1 MGYFFN
7 PCQIAEMAV
16 QAEEAGIKFYH
27 KAANIATDEKIKKIF
42 LFLAEAEVE
51 HREIIRTIL
60 ETERWNDTEDE
71 YAVDMAPMVRRLV
84 EKCEKTVFDLD
95 FVEKFPLAVGTCLDI
110 GIFVENGFITLYTEL
125 LGTFAAKFHGILEK
139 ILSQEKAHL
148 AMLQNTKKGLG
159 LGV

>member
-1 MGYFFN
+1 
-7 PCQIAEMAV
+7 
-16 QAEEAGIKFYH
+16 
-27 KAANIATDEKIKKIF
+27 
-42 LFLAEAEVE
+42 
-51 HREIIRTIL
+51 
-60 ETERWNDTEDE
+60 
-71 YAVDMAPMVRRLV
+71 
-84 EKCEKTVFDLD
+84 
-95 FVEKFPLAVGTCLDI
+95 LAVGTCLDI